1 MLSTAQAMLEPV
13 PFYMYDDPALLV
25 GLMVECMA
33 AKERDAEEGRRWSM
47 PSFDLRYNSSR
58 GTVHEFSA
66 SKYFVRM
73 MMTHPWRTWDP
84 KVAEVFIVPTDVEPV
99 YLEEGSQG
107 PCSARQ
113 YQVHLW
119 GAIQALFEKPHIRAK
134 QGADH
139 FWMMSQNDPER
150 LIEKHAPELA
160 EEIRALNYLHFMSV
174 GAMELF
180 PLRSLEAH
188 PVRESIFV
196 LNGTRRKRA
205 WRCSMPVPFVQSFP
219 FADSAQESFASFTAW
234 TRRKYL
240 FYHQFSGLY
249 QDDRSRELR
258 TQALKIPGVPRYP
271 QRVWVGDRFVES
283 DSLLQGFRSSRF
295 CFAIAGRK
303 GGATRKFYDAVA
315 HGCIPVVIMDQWRFS
330 FSPFSGH
337 VRHEDYA
344 IFVPEE
350 RWLNDLPGVIR
361 ELEDMPYHKLAV
373 RYRALRDVAP
383 FLVYDRPDSHALG
396 AVLLWELK
404 GNCGINFPPDIHDE
418 RIYPVGVPLQR
429 RLVRPGLNGTAV
441 AQSLLAQSGP
451 RALAFRS
458 DPVFTLQFFG

>member
-1 MLSTAQAMLEPV
+1 MQVQEYGTAKAVSTWQRAGVEPADVVAACVDYVFRDEEEEELYRHVPV
-13 PFYMYDDPALLV
+13 PRRPRTRKRFLRMRKRVFQQEWWGPRGSVRIAGSSGSYSALPYRLPLTTEELLSAPDKALQAGSAIAEPEALNALGKQKEKESMEKRQRRQRKDLGMSWDGMGTQTDGGVCLGQWDHPALPIP
-25 GLMVECMA
+25 GMNIRKEKGMA

-58 GTVHEFSA
+58 GTVQLGRAEEPVKQRSHEAKKKGILATHTHEFSA

-196 LNGTRRKRA
+196 LNGTRRN
-205 WRCSMPVPFVQSFP
+205 
-219 FADSAQESFASFTAW
+219 
-234 TRRKYL
+234 
-240 FYHQFSGLY
+240 
-249 QDDRSRELR
+249 
-258 TQALKIPGVPRYP
+258 
-271 QRVWVGDRFVES
+271 
-283 DSLLQGFRSSRF
+283 
-295 CFAIAGRK
+295 
-303 GGATRKFYDAVA
+303 GGAWGY
-315 HGCIPVVIMDQWRFS
+315 
-330 FSPFSGH
+330 
-337 VRHEDYA
+337 
-344 IFVPEE
+344 
-350 RWLNDLPGVIR
+350 
-361 ELEDMPYHKLAV
+361 
-373 RYRALRDVAP
+373 
-383 FLVYDRPDSHALG
+383 
-396 AVLLWELK
+396 
-404 GNCGINFPPDIHDE
+404 
-418 RIYPVGVPLQR
+418 QR
-429 RLVRPGLNGTAV
+429 
-441 AQSLLAQSGP
+441 
-451 RALAFRS
+451 
-458 DPVFTLQFFG
+458 